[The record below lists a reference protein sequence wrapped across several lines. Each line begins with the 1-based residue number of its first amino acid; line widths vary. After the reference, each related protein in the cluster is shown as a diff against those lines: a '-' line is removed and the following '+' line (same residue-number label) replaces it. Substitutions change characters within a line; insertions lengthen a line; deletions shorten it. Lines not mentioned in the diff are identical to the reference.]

1 MTAVES
7 INFLAIWVLI
17 MFPLVIL
24 ASWLLSMRKV
34 EAFFVGIFSTM
45 AGWLERFAQIWVESW
60 RETKQ
65 RWGK

>member
-1 MTAVES
+1 MTGAEAIS
-7 INFLAIWVLI
+7 FLAVWVLI

-24 ASWLLSMRKV
+24 ASWLLSMPKV
-34 EAFFVGIFSTM
+34 EAVFVGIFE
-45 AGWLERFAQIWVESW
+45 WLASKLQDLYEVVRDSW